1 MISAVRS
8 RSALRAGLVASYIL
22 LVEWT
27 RVLLAQDSHF
37 TVAALLLGGA
47 ALAVVALGWPANG
60 LGLGKSHLALRVIGG
75 TELPPVKES
84 FAAFERGFRSVRKDG
99 RVLSAFVGNWVDV
112 STGKELAL
120 AQTRFSAGVTSNLG
134 ALYAALDELGGAPVA
149 VAGST
154 LIWTVAHALS
164 HPPEFLGAVAAAGL
178 LLALWRWACKDLVAP
193 IVGHVVADLAL

>member
-60 LGLGKSHLALRVIGG
+60 LGLGTSHLALRVIGG
-75 TELPPVKES
+75 LALGAVLLLP
-84 FAAFERGFRSVRKDG
+84 AAARSGAVALLPAG
-99 RVLSAFVGNWVDV
+99 LAAAAIAVSVGE
-112 STGKELAL
+112 ELAF
-120 AQTRFSAGVTSNLG
+120 RG

>member
-75 TELPPVKES
+75 LALGAVLLLP
-84 FAAFERGFRSVRKDG
+84 AAARSGAVPLLPAG
-99 RVLSAFVGNWVDV
+99 LAAAAIAVSVGE
-112 STGKELAL
+112 ELAF
-120 AQTRFSAGVTSNLG
+120 RG

-193 IVGHVVADLAL
+193 IVGHVIADLAL

>member
-1 MISAVRS
+1 LISAVRS

-37 TVAALLLGGA
+37 TVAALLLGGV

-60 LGLGKSHLALRVIGG
+60 LGLGTSHLALRVIGG
-75 TELPPVKES
+75 LALGAVLLLPAGL
-84 FAAFERGFRSVRKDG
+84 AAAAIAVSVG
-99 RVLSAFVGNWVDV
+99 E
-112 STGKELAL
+112 ELAF
-120 AQTRFSAGVTSNLG
+120 RG